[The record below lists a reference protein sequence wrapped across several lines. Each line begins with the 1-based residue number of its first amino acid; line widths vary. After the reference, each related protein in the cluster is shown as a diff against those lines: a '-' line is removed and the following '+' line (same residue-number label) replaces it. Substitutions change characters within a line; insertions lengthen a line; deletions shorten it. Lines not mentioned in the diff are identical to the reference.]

1 MKKIRSTREGSLITY
16 VGPATLPD
24 GRPAD
29 REKVTFWGTLAGDKS
44 GVTDIDEKVL
54 AEAIKDPIVRAWFEE
69 GLLTEHIPRRRAEG
83 DRGRADRAGDRRAEV
98 GRADRRRDE
107 GEPEGQEVAPRR

>member
-69 GLLTEHIPRRRAEG
+69 GTLSEHIPLVMPKVTEAEPT
-83 DRGRADRAGDRRAEV
+83 AAVIPPSTAQKSAEPTAAESK
-98 GRADRRRDE
+98 GAKK
-107 GEPEGQEVAPRR
+107 